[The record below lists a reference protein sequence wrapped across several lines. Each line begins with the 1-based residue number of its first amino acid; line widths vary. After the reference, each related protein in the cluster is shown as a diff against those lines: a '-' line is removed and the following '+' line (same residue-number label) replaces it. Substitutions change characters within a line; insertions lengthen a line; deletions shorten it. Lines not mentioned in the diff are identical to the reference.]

1 MADMMEDDGFCFA
14 CGQNNPIGLKLK
26 FVEIAGRYVA
36 KCVMDKNYQSF
47 NGVLHGGII
56 TTLLDEAMGGYLF
69 HLKQPAYT
77 GKLEVRYRR
86 PTPTGEQLT
95 VSGWIAGRKRN
106 VVEMRSEIALS
117 DGTITA
123 EATTKMVVMEKAE
136 V

>member
-1 MADMMEDDGFCFA
+1 MADMMEYDGFCFA

-95 VSGWIAGRKRN
+95 VSGWIAGHKRN

-123 EATTKMVVMEKAE
+123 EATAKMVVMEKAE

>member
-69 HLKQPAYT
+69 RLKQPAYT

-123 EATTKMVVMEKAE
+123 EATAKMVVMEKAE

>member
-95 VSGWIAGRKRN
+95 VSGWIAGCKRN

-123 EATTKMVVMEKAE
+123 EATAKMVVMEKAE

>member
-36 KCVMDKNYQSF
+36 KCVMDKTYQSF

-123 EATTKMVVMEKAE
+123 EAAAKMVVMEKAE

>member
-69 HLKQPAYT
+69 HLTQPADT
-77 GKLEVRYRR
+77 GKLEARYRR

-123 EATTKMVVMEKAE
+123 EATAKMVVMEKAE

>member
-86 PTPTGEQLT
+86 PSPTGEQLT

-123 EATTKMVVMEKAE
+123 EATAKMVVMEKAE

>member
-26 FVEIAGRYVA
+26 FVGIAGRYVA

-123 EATTKMVVMEKAE
+123 EATAKMVVMEKAE

>member
-106 VVEMRSEIALS
+106 VVEMRSEIAMS

-123 EATTKMVVMEKAE
+123 EATAKMVVMEKAE

>member
-123 EATTKMVVMEKAE
+123 EATAKMVVMEKAE
-136 V
+136 A

>member
-69 HLKQPAYT
+69 RQMYHT
-77 GKLEVRYRR
+77 
-86 PTPTGEQLT
+86 
-95 VSGWIAGRKRN
+95 SGIA
-106 VVEMRSEIALS
+106 VVT
-117 DGTITA
+117 DYNT
-123 EATTKMVVMEKAE
+123 
-136 V
+136 

>member
-1 MADMMEDDGFCFA
+1 MAEFMEDDGFCFA

-106 VVEMRSEIALS
+106 VVEMKSEIALA
-117 DGTITA
+117 DGTVTA
-123 EATTKMVVMEKAE
+123 EATAKMVVMEKAE

>member
-69 HLKQPAYT
+69 NLKQPAYT

-123 EATTKMVVMEKAE
+123 EATAKMVVMEKAE

>member
-123 EATTKMVVMEKAE
+123 EATAKMVVMEKAE
-136 V
+136 W

>member
-1 MADMMEDDGFCFA
+1 MADMMKDDGFCFA

-123 EATTKMVVMEKAE
+123 EATAKMVVMEKAE

>member
-69 HLKQPAYT
+69 HLKRPAYT

-123 EATTKMVVMEKAE
+123 EATAKMVVMEKAE

>member
-86 PTPTGEQLT
+86 PTSTGEQLT

-123 EATTKMVVMEKAE
+123 EATAKMVVMEKAE

>member
-26 FVEIAGRYVA
+26 FAEIAGRYVA

-123 EATTKMVVMEKAE
+123 EATAKMVVMEKAE

>member
-14 CGQNNPIGLKLK
+14 CGQNNPIGLKLR

-123 EATTKMVVMEKAE
+123 EATAKMVVMEKAE

>member
-106 VVEMRSEIALS
+106 VVEMRSEIALP

-123 EATTKMVVMEKAE
+123 EATAKMVVMEKAE

>member
-123 EATTKMVVMEKAE
+123 EATAKMVVMEKAE

>member
-123 EATTKMVVMEKAE
+123 ESSAKMVVMEKAE

>member
-1 MADMMEDDGFCFA
+1 
-14 CGQNNPIGLKLK
+14 
-26 FVEIAGRYVA
+26 
-36 KCVMDKNYQSF
+36 
-47 NGVLHGGII
+47 
-56 TTLLDEAMGGYLF
+56 MGGYLF

-123 EATTKMVVMEKAE
+123 EATAKMVVMEKAE